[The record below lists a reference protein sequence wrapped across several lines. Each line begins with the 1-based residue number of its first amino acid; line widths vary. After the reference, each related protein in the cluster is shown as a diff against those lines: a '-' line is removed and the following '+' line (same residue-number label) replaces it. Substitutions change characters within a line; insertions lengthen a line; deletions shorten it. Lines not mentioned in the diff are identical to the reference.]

1 MKLGGIYKSLV
12 INQTG
17 GQTDA
22 NPEDEDEIGKFNYI
36 LIIFFRYL
44 NNLILAKNRTKSI
57 DNENY
62 DEKEE
67 KKTVADSDSVPK
79 KVY

>member
-1 MKLGGIYKSLV
+1 L
-12 INQTG
+12 
-17 GQTDA
+17 
-22 NPEDEDEIGKFNYI
+22 
-36 LIIFFRYL
+36 RYL

>member
-1 MKLGGIYKSLV
+1 MRHS
-12 INQTG
+12 
-17 GQTDA
+17 
-22 NPEDEDEIGKFNYI
+22 
-36 LIIFFRYL
+36 

-67 KKTVADSDSVPK
+67 KKTEADSDSDPK
-79 KVY
+79 KVNYRIIKFKNKLNLIKILRK

>member
-22 NPEDEDEIGKFNYI
+22 NPEDDDEIGKFNYI
-36 LIIFFRYL
+36 LIIF
-44 NNLILAKNRTKSI
+44 
-57 DNENY
+57 
-62 DEKEE
+62 
-67 KKTVADSDSVPK
+67 
-79 KVY
+79 